1 MTLWP
6 RVTLLDPGDP
16 TPPWREAGA
25 LLARLHR
32 LPAPELPPH
41 GGFARLQRAGSDAAN
56 LRHGGATDV
65 LRKLTLDLTRSWPQG
80 GGQLV
85 HGDFHLGNLGRLADG
100 RLVLLG
106 VDHLGLGD
114 PAWDLA
120 LPAGLFGAGLLP
132 DADWNALLD
141 GYFEQDPDARR
152 RPWPELDH
160 PARCA
165 VAMAAIDEQHRDYT
179 TQLAATLLETCV
191 RMVT

>member
-1 MTLWP
+1 MT
-6 RVTLLDPGDP
+6 P
-16 TPPWREAGA
+16 TYP
-25 LLARLHR
+25 LLAQ
-32 LPAPELPPH
+32 A
-41 GGFARLQRAGSDAAN
+41 AGNWST
-56 LRHGGATDV
+56 ATS
-65 LRKLTLDLTRSWPQG
+65 TWAT
-80 GGQLV
+80 
-85 HGDFHLGNLGRLADG
+85 FGRLVDG
-100 RLVLLG
+100 RLVLG
-106 VDHLGLGD
+106 CDHLGLGD

-141 GYFEQDPDARR
+141 GYFEQDLDARR

-191 RMVT
+191 RMVA